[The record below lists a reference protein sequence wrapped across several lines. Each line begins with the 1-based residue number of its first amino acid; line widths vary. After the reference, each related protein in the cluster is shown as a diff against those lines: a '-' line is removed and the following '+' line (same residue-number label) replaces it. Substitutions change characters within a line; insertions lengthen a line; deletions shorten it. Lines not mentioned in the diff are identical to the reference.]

1 MLIEKC
7 NRCHKP
13 TPYNVFKFKITED
26 TIYGSKW
33 DELCTPE
40 TRLDDFHLCPIC
52 MNKFIEF
59 IKEGKKQ

>member
-1 MLIEKC
+1 LLVEKC
-7 NRCHKP
+7 NRCRKD
-13 TPYNVFKFKITED
+13 TPYSYYKFNIEEKSIS
-26 TIYGSKW
+26 GSKW
-33 DELCTPE
+33 SDLCTPE